1 MPDSIPDPNPRIG
14 GHAVVL
20 GASMAG
26 LMAARVLADFFDTV
40 TVVERDPLP
49 GADTARRGV
58 PQGRHLHGLLARGAQ
73 VIEELLPGILDQ
85 LVMDGAQYFDGH
97 DLSRWYHNLGG
108 HPMVRSGSAPS
119 ITAYLVTRPF
129 LEDHV
134 HRRVRDIP
142 NVTLLGEHDVVA
154 LTSVTSTRDRRR
166 VTGARVVDRRSR
178 ENSTLC
184 ADLVVDA
191 TGRGARTPFWLDS
204 LGYGRPPEDSVA
216 VHVTYASQALSMT
229 PDALRE
235 LGFVVGVVPGR
246 PRGFGMLHCENDTWV
261 FTVMGVAGCEPP
273 HDFPGMCEFVE
284 DCAPAHMLAAVR
296 EARPIGEPARHRM
309 PSSQWRRYDKMRRFP
324 DGLLVIGDAIC
335 SFNPIYGQGMT
346 VAALEAAALR
356 DCLSGGT
363 EDLARRFFRAAARP
377 IRQAW
382 QLSATPDRALPETDG
397 APTLPERLLNR
408 YVDRVLAAAEYDAA
422 AVDQFVK
429 VTSLVDPPSRL
440 LRPGIMWRAARAG
453 DRSRPARSGG
463 ATERPALRET
473 AHPTPPTDA
482 ADSVILSW

>member
-1 MPDSIPDPNPRIG
+1 MARIG
-14 GHAVVL
+14 SHAVVL

-26 LMAARVLADFFDTV
+26 LMAARALADFYDTV

-49 GADTARRGV
+49 DADTARRGV

-73 VIEELLPGILDQ
+73 VIEELLPGILDE
-85 LVMDGAQYFDGH
+85 LIMDGAQYFDGA
-97 DLSRWYHNLGG
+97 DLSQWHYNVGG

-119 ITAYLVTRPF
+119 INAYLVTRPF

-134 HRRVRDIP
+134 RRRVRDIP
-142 NVTLLGEHDVVA
+142 NVTLLDEHDVVA
-154 LTSVTSTRDRRR
+154 LVATPDHRR
-166 VTGARVVDRRSR
+166 VTGARVGDRRTG
-178 ENSTLC
+178 EDSTLD

-204 LGYGRPPEDSVA
+204 LGYGRPLEEHVV
-216 VHVTYASQALSMT
+216 VHVTYVSQALSMA
-229 PDALRE
+229 PDALHE
-235 LGFVVGVVPGR
+235 LGFVVGFVPGR
-246 PRGFGMLHCENDTWV
+246 PRGLGMLHCENDTWV
-261 FTVMGVAGCEPP
+261 LTVMGIGGCEPP
-273 HDFPGMCEFVE
+273 QDFPGMCEFVQ

-356 DCLSGGT
+356 DCLSCGT
-363 EDLARRFFRAAARP
+363 EDLARRYFRAAVAPVR
-377 IRQAW
+377 RAW
-382 QLSATPDRALPETDG
+382 QLSAAPDRSLPETEG
-397 APTLPERLLNR
+397 APTLLERITNR
-408 YVDRVLAAAEYDAA
+408 YVDRVLTAIEYDAVA
-422 AVDQFVK
+422 ADQFNR
-429 VTSLVDPPSRL
+429 VTSFLDPPSRL
-440 LRPGIMWRAARAG
+440 LRPGIMWRAARANDG
-453 DRSRPARSGG
+453 KRPARRAGT
-463 ATERPALRET
+463 TETPAFWRAARPS
-473 AHPTPPTDA
+473 PPTDA